1 MFFKSH
7 SDEIV
12 DRYAKHGMSSAERY
26 CKKNSPISD
35 VCCEFLS
42 KSKESRERF
51 VEAAAAK
58 RDMERGNSD
67 WYGIPS
73 RD

>member
-7 SDEIV
+7 PEEMV
-12 DRYAKHGMSSAERY
+12 ERYSKHGMGSVERY
-26 CKKNSPISD
+26 CKKHRDISD
-35 VCCEFLS
+35 TCDNFLY
-42 KSKESRERF
+42 KSKESKERF
-51 VEAAAAK
+51 LEAAAAK
-58 RDMERGNSD
+58 IDMERGNSD